1 MKPTMWLRRLLLGVL
16 TVAILG
22 SCYASAAD
30 DRYWVADMLSGKSIL
45 FVGDSMTSGYGLTD
59 TALSWPK
66 MLEQYGMDSTVISI
80 AGSTVAAARGHT
92 GTEDTDYTAG
102 GCYYPM
108 CQRPLPDGDYDV
120 IFVNCGANDMNCEIP
135 LADSISSRDIYT
147 FQGAFNVL
155 VDRLQEK
162 YPNAVILAMTCWESS
177 TDYRNSA
184 GLNEDDYSQ
193 ALMEVCE
200 YRGIAYYNASD
211 SSFSG
216 IHAAD
221 EAFRSSFFLTSTDG
235 YHLNERGQALFLP
248 RIAGWI
254 AAQLSS

>member
-1 MKPTMWLRRLLLGVL
+1 MKRNQKLL
-16 TVAILG
+16 ILAG
-22 SCYASAAD
+22 TLVVVSAAAFAAT
-30 DRYWVADMLSGKSIL
+30 RLAAEPETTETKTETVTVYS
-45 FVGDSMTSGYGLTD
+45 TD
-59 TALSWPK
+59 AEAVTALSWPK

-200 YRGIAYYNASD
+200 YRGIACYNASD

>member
-1 MKPTMWLRRLLLGVL
+1 MKRNQKLLILAGTLVVVSAAAFAATRLAAEPETTETKTE
-16 TVAILG
+16 TVAV
-22 SCYASAAD
+22 YSADAEA
-30 DRYWVADMLSGKSIL
+30 V
-45 FVGDSMTSGYGLTD
+45 

-135 LADSISSRDIYT
+135 LADSMSSRDIYT

-200 YRGIAYYNASD
+200 YRGIACYNASD